1 MFGKCTKGG
10 KSCKRKKRFENNPA
24 SKPSEKPPSSEPP
37 DGGGGTTS
45 ANGNDTPSEEPLSS
59 VVSSSI
65 TVNSNSSTGNKK
77 DKNGKPAIAAAA
89 TATTIGGTVAAT
101 SSTTTTTTKK
111 KTVTF
116 KNIPESS
123 DDACTVKK
131 VYNPDIKTP
140 LVSIIKKESLNR
152 STLQEPIIKP
162 SRLDGIFENNNAV
175 NKVTN
180 KVDSRLTEILLKN
193 NPNKVDKLNFLT
205 FRSSRVPSPACGKSA
220 LSTPSLGEV
229 ENPGNSKSLPSEP
242 ASIPVVVDFN
252 NIKESSTSTVIKSE
266 VEKVSK
272 DEKTSAATTISAS
285 TSSACPLPSSSTSIT
300 LTTPSSSSSSS
311 STSSSSI
318 TINTL
323 PTSTASGNNDKSV
336 VIGDKRFVLPKRS
349 AHSRRVIK
357 PNKRFLDDSG
367 SGVASLALS
376 GSRKSLASSSGNK
389 LNRKLVV
396 TVDSI
401 KDNNGSLIENHKNH
415 KVQQQLL
422 SASVSISVATSGLSA
437 TAVSPKGAV
446 GSTTTDIVDDD
457 SAQLKGSSK
466 DEDIVSSSCFKH
478 TTTATS
484 SNGKN
489 KCDIKSGGDGEA
501 DYISDNLKGNSK
513 RTDREDKGSEC
524 EKNKETQS
532 DATDDD
538 EEESMEHK
546 SQFSSNPFTKCH
558 DNLFTPMSTT
568 ASSSSMLS
576 ASSNNKGILRQPR
589 LQFGGS
595 TSSTVSATASSSVA
609 STATPAPT
617 TNLGLFDPSNLNKLC
632 NRPFSLN
639 LNSTSTAAN
648 NSSTVA
654 IGGGSGNS
662 SNSNSST
669 VGSSAA
675 TTSNSLLSSQ
685 TNLLMGSN
693 SCGVCNVPITSKNL
707 QQSRKYGI
715 YACEA
720 CRKFIKT
727 VKKSVMSSDSLS
739 SPSSSPNSS
748 STSPSRTVIT
758 TQPQL
763 QCIKGDGS
771 CSIASSNKV
780 NMKHYNRLCKDRC
793 QACWLK
799 RCLKLFNLPSGHK
812 QHLMAILP
820 TSYTKDK
827 HTNNSSS
834 NNISNFSIKKEISSS
849 TGGLFMSNPSKLI
862 NWGSSDDASQQQQH
876 KSIISNPLAENNS
889 TFGST
894 PLSKSSV
901 FEKSALLVGL
911 ADKVAN
917 PEKAIEVNSKV
928 IPEEEVKK
936 ETPKTESNPDT
947 TIECNKSKLR
957 RKETETPVPSQP
969 AAPTPITTPAE
980 QHPPK
985 RQKIDLKGPR
995 VKHVCRSASI
1005 VLGQPIATFGDEQQG
1020 LETMDTPPR
1029 PESPST
1035 AEVELPLSVIRDNCS
1050 NCATSTTNTDLGL
1063 SPPAT
1068 PIENRMGEDFA
1079 MATIEEEKCP
1089 PPPTTVAVKPASK
1102 PSVLVPRNLNAF
1114 SKKFVQETQDTPS
1127 KTKIKLPT
1135 TISID
1140 FWENYDPA
1148 EVSQTGFGIIVT
1160 EDLPIRSLC
1169 FLCGSTGMDPMVYCA
1184 CCCEPYH
1191 QYCVQDEYNL
1201 KHSSMDDTMISLL
1214 DTSLNPTEN
1223 LNLITNRLNWLCPRC
1238 TVCYTCNQSSGSKV
1252 KCQKCQKNYHS
1263 TCLGTSKRLVGADR
1277 PLICVNCLKC
1287 KSCGTTKV
1295 SKFIGNL
1302 PMCSQ
1307 CFKLR
1312 KKGNFCPICQKC
1324 YEDNDFD
1331 LKMMEC
1337 GDCQRWVHSKCE
1349 ELTDEQYQML
1359 STLPESIEFICRKC
1373 AKINPMAKERA
1384 KEWRDAV
1391 ALEFKS
1397 GLLSVV
1403 KLLSKSRQAC
1413 ALLKLSPRKK
1423 ASSSSCYA
1431 CQISSSSA
1439 ARALQFSSNSD
1450 EEDSQHSEADQVIP
1464 SSSCSCLKTMS
1475 SVNDV
1480 TLVDVKMKI
1489 NSDDY
1494 ISLSEFNYDM
1504 NNVIMSSNCD
1514 ELLFAYKE
1522 ILSEQFPWFQN
1533 ETKACT
1539 DALEEDMF
1547 DACAYSQNADDI
1559 ERGDQQVPVI
1569 DLPDTIDNC
1578 LYVEDFKNDQR
1589 ACMFCKKV
1597 GEGDSAH
1604 ESRLLY
1610 CGHNQWV
1617 HTNCA
1622 MWSAEVFEEIDGS
1635 LQNVHSA
1642 ISRGRKIKCTVCQNR
1657 GATVGCNV
1665 KSCGEHYHYPCARS
1679 ISCAFMTDKTVY
1691 CPAHL
1696 TYAGLKKA
1704 TIEKSFEVVRP
1715 VYVEL
1720 DRKKKKLIEPTKIHF
1735 VIGSLEVKNLGTIV
1749 PRFSNNSEAI
1759 IPINFMCTRLY
1770 WSTKEPWKIV
1780 EYSIRTYVENN
1791 ISSTITDLGRNFTVD
1806 HMSSTSLIKMA
1817 QIQKWHSSLSGDRFD
1832 DESVAPP
1839 QTEEEPQNNADLLP
1853 PDLKDAIFEDLPHEI
1868 LDGISML
1875 DIFPNQL
1882 VTDDMITIDPKTE
1895 GFFLNEQSK
1904 DNSTTISDF
1913 EGATE
1918 SASIHELSIGQ
1929 VLSSFSEEDS
1939 RKSGT
1944 KQRSWVKVDNT
1955 NAKRRK
1961 LSKGLSEFL
1970 NLGNRKY
1977 DFSTR
1982 KTSQT
1987 VSTTQNEDIKTKT
2000 FTWSAAKRYTCT
2012 TTSTSSEIDK
2022 LMQLDGMDD
2031 TIIVTVGGPVKCD
2044 RCHGTYRTSESYQ
2057 RHLANCEA
2065 FSTSESESEPAQSPE
2080 VQSPPIQSA
2089 SQQQPISFI
2098 QNSIPITNLQG
2109 SIAGIPLTQT
2119 IPTIQSIPMSQFT
2132 TQGISNLQQS
2142 QYYPATSF
2150 NTVSAGQPQIFTMAT
2165 VDGNQQIVSFAPQNN
2180 TRTSTTQQYYH
2191 HEPKQSPPQ
2200 KLQAK
2205 PGPGRPMK
2213 GRPPGSSKPPLVKK
2227 KPPLLQPQMT
2237 TNPQIH
2243 TSNVNQPQTIQ
2254 ILNQNLL
2261 QQQPQIILQQNG
2273 SSSTSQPII
2282 LQQPQQQTTFVA
2294 TDASGNQVQYLAQQ
2308 PTAQPTFLTTATNPM
2323 LQGTTFLQTD
2333 ASGNLVFTNTAPG
2346 IQMLSSAQL
2355 QPQVIG
2361 TLIQPQALQLASGE
2375 QLMVANSTPTLEMMG
2390 NQMILTTT
2398 PTNQPMYYGLET
2410 IVQNTVMQSQQ
2421 FVSTAAMQGVLSQNA
2436 SFSATTTQ
2444 VFQAS
2449 KIEPVVDI
2457 PAGYVLVNN
2466 DGTIIQ
2472 QSSQPQQAIY
2482 NIQQSQPQQ
2491 QQQQHHHHLQQQQQ
2505 QPPQIISNPPL
2516 KPTSMPPPVAPV
2528 VNTRPQIRS
2537 LSPAKPTGKSMPIQ
2551 HINKVNPTKT
2561 EVKLPTRHPVK
2572 PPQTMTQT
2580 QKMGIPSQN
2589 QHPLRP
2595 KMVNSIAR
2603 SNTAFPVIQ
2612 PMQRKSTSA
2621 NMIRPLNKVS
2631 TVTTAVPIKPKIMQK
2646 PCIPQKKS
2654 MIAPKPIITKTQ
2666 IPHHKIMQPSIPVP
2680 SPVVPASIEIFDE
2693 KLSEMVQQNIE
2704 QQIQQVEQHVEEPQI
2719 PQIPHEIT
2727 IEDITES
2734 SIVTYWPQQ
2743 PQQQPM
2749 PATNSIQLPSAPYNS
2764 NVLPTNVVSPIV
2776 QPPSTPRPTNRV
2788 LPMQSIQPQKPPQ
2801 LRTSKDEQQKV
2812 PYGSPVLL
2820 TQTPADSPDLKM
2832 SVEISEPVEQIVDDE
2847 MEMVVNE
2854 AVTITEE
2861 QIEEILK
2868 STPPRATDYGEAGT
2882 KIDANEDDFIPTNME
2897 FNLKEADIGDG
2908 DDLSG
2913 GNSSPDVKE
2922 KICEILENLENED
2935 CQKFVLPV
2943 PVPPTL
2949 EPPVKCPDPT
2959 EKENINPCTDL
2970 QFQKLKASQTIVTP
2984 AQTNVP
2990 PPQTVGPKLLFE
3002 IQSEDGFT
3010 YKSSSISDV
3019 WEKLFEAVQVARKA
3033 HGLLPLPEGPLAD
3046 MSGVQ
3051 MLGLKTNAIRYL
3063 IEQLPGVEKC
3073 KKYTPKYHRRSLFE
3087 CSSGSM
3093 SGYYSDQEDL
3103 KENLMYGSARCEPYV
3118 ERSPYD
3124 MFGWLASRHRKQPP
3138 MQVSVQPNVD
3148 SDILTRRGTGSNLP
3162 MAMKY
3167 RTLKETYKDYV
3178 GVFRSG
3184 IHGRGLYCTKDIEG
3198 GEMVIEYAGELIRST
3213 LTDKRER
3220 YYDSKGI
3227 GCYMFKIDENLVV
3240 DATMRG
3246 NAARFIN
3253 HSCEPNCYSKVVDI
3267 LGHKHIIIF
3276 ALRRILQGEELTYD
3290 YKFPVEDD
3298 KLPCSCSS
3306 KKCRKYLN

>member
-1 MFGKCTKGG
+1 M
-10 KSCKRKKRFENNPA
+10 
-24 SKPSEKPPSSEPP
+24 
-37 DGGGGTTS
+37 
-45 ANGNDTPSEEPLSS
+45 
-59 VVSSSI
+59 
-65 TVNSNSSTGNKK
+65 
-77 DKNGKPAIAAAA
+77 
-89 TATTIGGTVAAT
+89 
-101 SSTTTTTTKK
+101 
-111 KTVTF
+111 
-116 KNIPESS
+116 
-123 DDACTVKK
+123 
-131 VYNPDIKTP
+131 
-140 LVSIIKKESLNR
+140 
-152 STLQEPIIKP
+152 
-162 SRLDGIFENNNAV
+162 
-175 NKVTN
+175 
-180 KVDSRLTEILLKN
+180 
-193 NPNKVDKLNFLT
+193 
-205 FRSSRVPSPACGKSA
+205 
-220 LSTPSLGEV
+220 
-229 ENPGNSKSLPSEP
+229 
-242 ASIPVVVDFN
+242 
-252 NIKESSTSTVIKSE
+252 
-266 VEKVSK
+266 
-272 DEKTSAATTISAS
+272 
-285 TSSACPLPSSSTSIT
+285 
-300 LTTPSSSSSSS
+300 
-311 STSSSSI
+311 
-318 TINTL
+318 
-323 PTSTASGNNDKSV
+323 
-336 VIGDKRFVLPKRS
+336 
-349 AHSRRVIK
+349 
-357 PNKRFLDDSG
+357 
-367 SGVASLALS
+367 
-376 GSRKSLASSSGNK
+376 
-389 LNRKLVV
+389 
-396 TVDSI
+396 
-401 KDNNGSLIENHKNH
+401 
-415 KVQQQLL
+415 
-422 SASVSISVATSGLSA
+422 
-437 TAVSPKGAV
+437 
-446 GSTTTDIVDDD
+446 
-457 SAQLKGSSK
+457 
-466 DEDIVSSSCFKH
+466 
-478 TTTATS
+478 
-484 SNGKN
+484 
-489 KCDIKSGGDGEA
+489 
-501 DYISDNLKGNSK
+501 
-513 RTDREDKGSEC
+513 
-524 EKNKETQS
+524 
-532 DATDDD
+532 
-538 EEESMEHK
+538 
-546 SQFSSNPFTKCH
+546 
-558 DNLFTPMSTT
+558 
-568 ASSSSMLS
+568 
-576 ASSNNKGILRQPR
+576 
-589 LQFGGS
+589 
-595 TSSTVSATASSSVA
+595 
-609 STATPAPT
+609 
-617 TNLGLFDPSNLNKLC
+617 
-632 NRPFSLN
+632 
-639 LNSTSTAAN
+639 
-648 NSSTVA
+648 
-654 IGGGSGNS
+654 
-662 SNSNSST
+662 
-669 VGSSAA
+669 
-675 TTSNSLLSSQ
+675 
-685 TNLLMGSN
+685 
-693 SCGVCNVPITSKNL
+693 
-707 QQSRKYGI
+707 
-715 YACEA
+715 
-720 CRKFIKT
+720 
-727 VKKSVMSSDSLS
+727 
-739 SPSSSPNSS
+739 
-748 STSPSRTVIT
+748 
-758 TQPQL
+758 
-763 QCIKGDGS
+763 
-771 CSIASSNKV
+771 
-780 NMKHYNRLCKDRC
+780 
-793 QACWLK
+793 
-799 RCLKLFNLPSGHK
+799 PSGHK

-820 TSYTKDK
+820 TSHIKDLQKDK
-827 HTNNSSS
+827 INSSA
-834 NNISNFSIKKEISSS
+834 ISNFSIKKEISS

-862 NWGSSDDASQQQQH
+862 SWGSSSDDTTQPH

-901 FEKSALLVGL
+901 FGKSALLVGL
-911 ADKVAN
+911 AEKSALSTTASTTTTVTA
-917 PEKAIEVNSKV
+917 PEKPEV
-928 IPEEEVKK
+928 IPEEEAKK
-936 ETPKTESNPDT
+936 ETPKTESNPDASLL
-947 TIECNKSKLR
+947 ESNKTKLR
-957 RKETETPVPSQP
+957 RKETETTV
-969 AAPTPITTPAE
+969 PTPPAVPAQPSNPVE

-1020 LETMDTPPR
+1020 LESMDTPPR

-1050 NCATSTTNTDLGL
+1050 NCVPSSSTTDLGL

-1068 PIENRMGEDFA
+1068 PIENRMGEDFT
-1079 MATIEEEKCP
+1079 MSNTEEEKKSQP
-1089 PPPTTVAVKPASK
+1089 ATTKPTITK

-1114 SKKFVQETQDTPS
+1114 SKKYVQEPEDTPS
-1127 KTKIKLPT
+1127 KSRPKQPT

-1373 AKINPMAKERA
+1373 AKINPSAKEKA
-1384 KEWRDAV
+1384 KECRDAV

-1423 ASSSSCYA
+1423 ASSLPCYSCQTSST
-1431 CQISSSSA
+1431 SA
-1439 ARALQFSSNSD
+1439 AARSLQFSSTSTNSD
-1450 EEDSQHSEADQVIP
+1450 EEDSQHSDNDQVTPHRP
-1464 SSSCSCLKTMS
+1464 SSCTCLKPIT
-1475 SVNDV
+1475 SVGDV
-1480 TLVDVKMKI
+1480 TLVDVKTKI
-1489 NSDDY
+1489 NNGDY
-1494 ISLSEFNYDM
+1494 TSLSEFNYDM

-1547 DACAYSQNADDI
+1547 DACSYSQNADDI

-1569 DLPDTIDNC
+1569 DLPDNIDNC

-1589 ACMFCKKV
+1589 SCMFCKKI

-1679 ISCAFMTDKTVY
+1679 INCAFMTDKTVY

-1704 TIEKSFEVVRP
+1704 TFEKSFEVVRP

-1720 DRKKKKLIEPTKIHF
+1720 DRKKKKLIEPSKIQF
-1735 VIGSLEVKNLGTIV
+1735 VIGSLEIKNLGVII

-1759 IPINFMCTRLY
+1759 IPIHFMCTRLY

-1780 EYSIRTYVENN
+1780 EYTVRTYIENN
-1791 ISSTITDLGRNFTVD
+1791 MSSAITDLGRNFTVD
-1806 HMSSTSLIKMA
+1806 HMSATSILQIA
-1817 QIQKWHSSLSGDRFD
+1817 QIQKWHSSLAAGGGFD
-1832 DESVAPP
+1832 DESVTAPT
-1839 QTEEEPQNNADLLP
+1839 TEEEPQTNADLLP

-1918 SASIHELSIGQ
+1918 SGSIHELSIGQ
-1929 VLSSFSEEDS
+1929 VLANLSEDDS

-1944 KQRSWVKVDNT
+1944 KQRSWIKMENT
-1955 NAKRRK
+1955 TAKRRK

-1982 KTSQT
+1982 KSSQIPSTSQ
-1987 VSTTQNEDIKTKT
+1987 NDDIKTKT

-2012 TTSTSSEIDK
+2012 TTSSSSSASSDIDK

-2080 VQSPPIQSA
+2080 VQSPPIQTT

-2109 SIAGIPLTQT
+2109 GITGIPITQT
-2119 IPTIQSIPMSQFT
+2119 IPTIQSIPMTQFT
-2132 TQGISNLQQS
+2132 TQGIPNLQQS
-2142 QYYPATSF
+2142 QFYPASTF
-2150 NTVSAGQPQIFTMAT
+2150 NTVTAGQPQIFTMAT
-2165 VDGNQQIVSFAPQNN
+2165 VDGNQQILSFTPQNGV
-2180 TRTSTTQQYYH
+2180 TPTTSGIRTSTNQTFYH
-2191 HEPKQSPPQ
+2191 NETTATKSSPPQ

-2205 PGPGRPMK
+2205 QGPGRPTK
-2213 GRPPGSSKPPLVKK
+2213 GRPIGSTKMQQVKK
-2227 KPPLLQPQMT
+2227 KPPLLQPQLT
-2237 TNPQIH
+2237 ASPQIQG
-2243 TSNVNQPQTIQ
+2243 SAVQQPQTIQ
-2254 ILNQNLL
+2254 ILNQNLI

-2273 SSSTSQPII
+2273 ASTTTQPII

-2308 PTAQPTFLTTATNPM
+2308 PTAQPTFLTTAANPM

-2333 ASGNLVFTNTAPG
+2333 ASGNLVFANASPG

-2361 TLIQPQALQLASGE
+2361 TLIQPQTLQLASGE
-2375 QLMVANSTPTLEMMG
+2375 QLMVANSTPTLEMMS
-2390 NQMILTTT
+2390 NPMILTTA
-2398 PTNQPMYYGLET
+2398 PANQPVYYGLET

-2449 KIEPVVDI
+2449 KIEPVVDL

-2472 QSSQPQQAIY
+2472 QNPQPQQAIY

-2491 QQQQHHHHLQQQQQ
+2491 QQQQQTTHQQQPQQ
-2505 QPPQIISNPPL
+2505 HSNPQPQQHQQPHQHPHQPPQIISNPPL
-2516 KPTSMPPPVAPV
+2516 KPTNMPPPVAPV
-2528 VNTRPQIRS
+2528 ISTRPQIRS
-2537 LSPAKPTGKSMPIQ
+2537 LSPAKPTGKSIPIQ

-2561 EVKLPTRHPVK
+2561 EVKLPTR
-2572 PPQTMTQT
+2572 PQAKVPQHSVPLNQPQKIMIQSQT
-2580 QKMGIPSQN
+2580 
-2589 QHPLRP
+2589 HPLRP

-2603 SNTAFPVIQ
+2603 SNTGFPVIQ
-2612 PMQRKSTSA
+2612 PMQRKSTS
-2621 NMIRPLNKVS
+2621 NIIRPLNKIN
-2631 TVTTAVPIKPKIMQK
+2631 TVTTTVPIKPKIIQK
-2646 PCIPQKKS
+2646 PATIPQKKS
-2654 MIAPKPIITKTQ
+2654 IIAPKPAMKPAQVQ
-2666 IPHHKIMQPSIPVP
+2666 IPHHKAIMQPSIPIP
-2680 SPVVPASIEIFDE
+2680 SPVITNNVEIFDE

-2704 QQIQQVEQHVEEPQI
+2704 QQIQHVEQQVEETQSQPI
-2719 PQIPHEIT
+2719 PQEIV
-2727 IEDITES
+2727 IEDMNES

-2743 PQQQPM
+2743 PQQQQM
-2749 PATNSIQLPSAPYNS
+2749 PQSNSIQLPSAPYNS

-2776 QPPSTPRPTNRV
+2776 QPPTTPRPTNRV
-2788 LPMQSIQPQKPPQ
+2788 LPMQSIQPQKQ
-2801 LRTSKDEQQKV
+2801 QRTNKDDQKH
-2812 PYGSPVLL
+2812 PYSSPIIL

-2832 SVEISEPVEQIVDDE
+2832 SLEHPVDQIVDNE
-2847 MEMVVNE
+2847 MEMVINE
-2854 AVTITEE
+2854 AGTITEE

-2868 STPPRATDYGEAGT
+2868 NTPPRATDYGEAGT

-2897 FNLKEADIGDG
+2897 FNLKEAELGDG

-2935 CQKFVLPV
+2935 CHKFVLPV
-2943 PVPPTL
+2943 PVPVPL
-2949 EPPVKCPDPT
+2949 EPVKLVPDLT
-2959 EKENINPCTDL
+2959 EKENINPVTDL
-2970 QFQKLKASQTIVTP
+2970 QFQKLKLQQTIASP
-2984 AQTNVP
+2984 AQTSVP
-2990 PPQTVGPKLLFE
+2990 QPSAGPKLLFE

-3046 MSGVQ
+3046 MSGIQ

-3073 KKYTPKYHRRSLFE
+3073 KKYTPKYHKRSVFD
-3087 CSSGSM
+3087 CPSGSV
-3093 SGYYSDQEDL
+3093 SGYSSDQEDL
-3103 KENLMYGSARCEPYV
+3103 KENLMYGSARCEPFA

-3138 MQVSVQPNVD
+3138 MQVSVQPTVD
-3148 SDILTRRGTGSNLP
+3148 SELTR
-3162 MAMKY
+3162 
-3167 RTLKETYKDYV
+3167 
-3178 GVFRSG
+3178 
-3184 IHGRGLYCTKDIEG
+3184 
-3198 GEMVIEYAGELIRST
+3198 
-3213 LTDKRER
+3213 
-3220 YYDSKGI
+3220 
-3227 GCYMFKIDENLVV
+3227 
-3240 DATMRG
+3240 
-3246 NAARFIN
+3246 
-3253 HSCEPNCYSKVVDI
+3253 
-3267 LGHKHIIIF
+3267 
-3276 ALRRILQGEELTYD
+3276 
-3290 YKFPVEDD
+3290 
-3298 KLPCSCSS
+3298 
-3306 KKCRKYLN
+3306 

>member
-1 MFGKCTKGG
+1 M
-10 KSCKRKKRFENNPA
+10 
-24 SKPSEKPPSSEPP
+24 
-37 DGGGGTTS
+37 
-45 ANGNDTPSEEPLSS
+45 
-59 VVSSSI
+59 
-65 TVNSNSSTGNKK
+65 
-77 DKNGKPAIAAAA
+77 
-89 TATTIGGTVAAT
+89 
-101 SSTTTTTTKK
+101 
-111 KTVTF
+111 
-116 KNIPESS
+116 
-123 DDACTVKK
+123 
-131 VYNPDIKTP
+131 
-140 LVSIIKKESLNR
+140 
-152 STLQEPIIKP
+152 
-162 SRLDGIFENNNAV
+162 
-175 NKVTN
+175 
-180 KVDSRLTEILLKN
+180 
-193 NPNKVDKLNFLT
+193 
-205 FRSSRVPSPACGKSA
+205 
-220 LSTPSLGEV
+220 
-229 ENPGNSKSLPSEP
+229 
-242 ASIPVVVDFN
+242 
-252 NIKESSTSTVIKSE
+252 
-266 VEKVSK
+266 
-272 DEKTSAATTISAS
+272 
-285 TSSACPLPSSSTSIT
+285 
-300 LTTPSSSSSSS
+300 
-311 STSSSSI
+311 
-318 TINTL
+318 
-323 PTSTASGNNDKSV
+323 
-336 VIGDKRFVLPKRS
+336 
-349 AHSRRVIK
+349 
-357 PNKRFLDDSG
+357 
-367 SGVASLALS
+367 
-376 GSRKSLASSSGNK
+376 
-389 LNRKLVV
+389 
-396 TVDSI
+396 
-401 KDNNGSLIENHKNH
+401 
-415 KVQQQLL
+415 
-422 SASVSISVATSGLSA
+422 
-437 TAVSPKGAV
+437 
-446 GSTTTDIVDDD
+446 
-457 SAQLKGSSK
+457 
-466 DEDIVSSSCFKH
+466 
-478 TTTATS
+478 
-484 SNGKN
+484 
-489 KCDIKSGGDGEA
+489 
-501 DYISDNLKGNSK
+501 
-513 RTDREDKGSEC
+513 
-524 EKNKETQS
+524 
-532 DATDDD
+532 
-538 EEESMEHK
+538 
-546 SQFSSNPFTKCH
+546 
-558 DNLFTPMSTT
+558 
-568 ASSSSMLS
+568 
-576 ASSNNKGILRQPR
+576 
-589 LQFGGS
+589 
-595 TSSTVSATASSSVA
+595 
-609 STATPAPT
+609 
-617 TNLGLFDPSNLNKLC
+617 
-632 NRPFSLN
+632 
-639 LNSTSTAAN
+639 
-648 NSSTVA
+648 
-654 IGGGSGNS
+654 
-662 SNSNSST
+662 
-669 VGSSAA
+669 
-675 TTSNSLLSSQ
+675 
-685 TNLLMGSN
+685 
-693 SCGVCNVPITSKNL
+693 
-707 QQSRKYGI
+707 
-715 YACEA
+715 
-720 CRKFIKT
+720 
-727 VKKSVMSSDSLS
+727 
-739 SPSSSPNSS
+739 
-748 STSPSRTVIT
+748 
-758 TQPQL
+758 
-763 QCIKGDGS
+763 
-771 CSIASSNKV
+771 
-780 NMKHYNRLCKDRC
+780 CKDRC

-799 RCLKLFNLPSGHK
+799 RCLKIFNLPSGHK

-820 TSYTKDK
+820 ASHTKDLHK
-827 HTNNSSS
+827 DKLTSG
-834 NNISNFSIKKEISSS
+834 NISNFSIKKEISAS
-849 TGGLFMSNPSKLI
+849 TGGLFMATPSKLI
-862 NWGSSDDASQQQQH
+862 SWGSSDDSAQQPH

-911 ADKVAN
+911 ADKSPVAV
-917 PEKAIEVNSKV
+917 PSEKSVTEV
-928 IPEEEVKK
+928 IPEEEIKK
-936 ETPKTESNPDT
+936 ETPKTELNPDASLV
-947 TIECNKSKLR
+947 ECNKTKLR
-957 RKETETPVPSQP
+957 RKEVENPSTQSVTSAQSTIP
-969 AAPTPITTPAE
+969 ATVE
-980 QHPPK
+980 HPPK

-1020 LETMDTPPR
+1020 LESMDTPPR

-1035 AEVELPLSVIRDNCS
+1035 AEVVLPISTIRDNCS
-1050 NCATSTTNTDLGL
+1050 NCATSAPSTDLGL

-1068 PIENRMGEDFA
+1068 PVENRMGEDFT
-1079 MATIEEEKCP
+1079 MAESRITEEEKRP
-1089 PPPTTVAVKPASK
+1089 PAPIKPANK
-1102 PSVLVPRNLNAF
+1102 QTVLMPRNLNAF
-1114 SKKFVQETQDTPS
+1114 SKKFIQEPEETPS
-1127 KTKIKLPT
+1127 KSKPKRPT

-1160 EDLPIRSLC
+1160 EELPIRSLC
-1169 FLCGSTGMDPMVYCA
+1169 FLCGSTGMDPLVYCA

-1214 DTSLNPTEN
+1214 DTSMNPTEN

-1312 KKGNFCPICQKC
+1312 KKGNFCPMCQKC

-1373 AKINPMAKERA
+1373 AKVNPLAKDRA

-1423 ASSSSCYA
+1423 SSLACCYS

-1439 ARALQFSSNSD
+1439 ARALQFSSANINSD
-1450 EEDSQHSEADQVIP
+1450 DEDSQHSEEDQVAP
-1464 SSSCSCLKTMS
+1464 VKPDSCTCMKVIT
-1475 SVNDV
+1475 SVGDV
-1480 TLVDVKMKI
+1480 TLVDVKVKI
-1489 NSDDY
+1489 NNDDY
-1494 ISLSEFNYDM
+1494 MSLSEFNYDM

-1547 DACAYSQNADDI
+1547 DACAYSQNADDV

-1642 ISRGRKIKCTVCQNR
+1642 ISRGKKIKCTVCQNR

-1679 ISCAFMTDKTVY
+1679 IDCSFMTDKTVY

-1696 TYAGLKKA
+1696 AYAGLKKA
-1704 TIEKSFEVVRP
+1704 TLEKTFEVARP

-1720 DRKKKKLIEPTKIHF
+1720 DRKKKKLIEPSSIHF
-1735 VIGSLEVKNLGTIV
+1735 VIGSLEVKNLGSII

-1759 IPINFMCTRLY
+1759 IPIHYMCTRLY

-1780 EYSIRTYVENN
+1780 EYTIRTYIENN
-1791 ISSTITDLGRNFTVD
+1791 ISSTVTDLGRNFTVD
-1806 HMSSTSLIKMA
+1806 HMSSTSLIQIA
-1817 QIQKWHSSLSGDRFD
+1817 QIHKWHSSLSAGIRFED
-1832 DESVAPP
+1832 DPVTAS
-1839 QTEEEPQNNADLLP
+1839 QNEEEPQNNAELLP
-1853 PDLKDAIFEDLPHEI
+1853 PDLKDVIFEDLPHEI

-1913 EGATE
+1913 EGVTE
-1918 SASIHELSIGQ
+1918 SGAIHELSIGQ
-1929 VLSSFSEEDS
+1929 VLSSLSEEDS
-1939 RKSGT
+1939 RKSGY
-1944 KQRSWVKVDNT
+1944 KQRSWIKVDNT

-1970 NLGNRKY
+1970 SLGTRKY
-1977 DFSTR
+1977 DFSSR

-1987 VSTTQNEDIKTKT
+1987 ASSTQSEDIKTKT

-2012 TTSTSSEIDK
+2012 TTSSSSATSSSDIDK

-2080 VQSPPIQSA
+2080 VQSPPIQST
-2089 SQQQPISFI
+2089 SQQHPISFI

-2119 IPTIQSIPMSQFT
+2119 IPTIQSIPMTQFT

-2142 QYYPATSF
+2142 QFYPTSSF
-2150 NTVSAGQPQIFTMAT
+2150 NTVAAGQPQLFTMAT
-2165 VDGNQQIVSFAPQNN
+2165 VDGNQQIVSFAPQSNV
-2180 TRTSTTQQYYH
+2180 RTSTTQQFYH
-2191 HEPKQSPPQ
+2191 NEAVTTKQSQPQ

-2213 GRPPGSSKPPLVKK
+2213 GRPPGSTKAPLLKK
-2227 KPPLLQPQMT
+2227 KPPLLQPQMSA
-2237 TNPQIH
+2237 PQIQS
-2243 TSNVNQPQTIQ
+2243 TNVSQPQTIQ
-2254 ILNQNLL
+2254 ILNQNLIS
-2261 QQQPQIILQQNG
+2261 QQPQIILQQNG
-2273 SSSTSQPII
+2273 ATSSQPII
-2282 LQQPQQQTTFVA
+2282 LQQPQQQTTFVT

-2308 PTAQPTFLTTATNPM
+2308 PTAQPTFLTTAGNHM
-2323 LQGTTFLQTD
+2323 MQGTTFLQTD

-2346 IQMLSSAQL
+2346 LQMLSSAQL

-2361 TLIQPQALQLASGE
+2361 TIIQPQTLQLASGE

-2390 NQMILTTT
+2390 NQMILTTA

-2449 KIEPVVDI
+2449 KIEPVVDL

-2466 DGTIIQ
+2466 DGTMIQ
-2472 QSSQPQQAIY
+2472 QNHQPQQTIY
-2482 NIQQSQPQQ
+2482 NIQSQGVS
-2491 QQQQHHHHLQQQQQ
+2491 
-2505 QPPQIISNPPL
+2505 PPQIISNPPL
-2516 KPTSMPPPVAPV
+2516 KPSSMPPPVAPV
-2528 VNTRPQIRS
+2528 VTNRPQMRS

-2551 HINKVNPTKT
+2551 HIHKVTPTKT
-2561 EVKLPTRHPVK
+2561 EVKLPMRHPLK
-2572 PPQTMTQT
+2572 SHHTIPLNQPQKVLLQT
-2580 QKMGIPSQN
+2580 HHQ

-2603 SNTAFPVIQ
+2603 SNTGFPVIQ
-2612 PMQRKSTSA
+2612 PMQRKSSSA
-2621 NMIRPLNKVS
+2621 NMIRPLNKMS
-2631 TVTTAVPIKPKIMQK
+2631 TIPSSTAVPIKPKIVQK
-2646 PCIPQKKS
+2646 QQFLPQKKVVVT
-2654 MIAPKPIITKTQ
+2654 PKPPTMKPQ
-2666 IPHHKIMQPSIPVP
+2666 MPHHKIMQPSIPVP
-2680 SPVVPASIEIFDE
+2680 SPVVTSTIEIFDE

-2704 QQIQQVEQHVEEPQI
+2704 QQIQPAEPQI
-2719 PQIPHEIT
+2719 EVPPQVQTVPHEIT
-2727 IEDITES
+2727 IEDITDS
-2734 SIVTYWPQQ
+2734 GIVTYWPQQ
-2743 PQQQPM
+2743 PQQ
-2749 PATNSIQLPSAPYNS
+2749 SIQLPSAPYNG

-2776 QPPSTPRPTNRV
+2776 QPPITPRPTNRV
-2788 LPMQSIQPQKPPQ
+2788 LPMQSIQPQKQPQ
-2801 LRTSKDEQQKV
+2801 QRTNKDEQQKL

-2832 SVEISEPVEQIVDDE
+2832 SVDQPVEQIVDEE

-2868 STPPRATDYGEAGT
+2868 NTPPRATDYGEAGT

-2897 FNLKEADIGDG
+2897 FNLKEADISDG

-2935 CQKFVLPV
+2935 CHKFVLPA
-2943 PVPPTL
+2943 P
-2949 EPPVKCPDPT
+2949 ESAQPVKCGVPDMT
-2959 EKENINPCTDL
+2959 EKENINPIADL
-2970 QFQKLKASQTIVTP
+2970 QFQKLKGTPTVVTAP

-2990 PPQTVGPKLLFE
+2990 IPQTAGPKLLFE
-3002 IQSEDGFT
+3002 IQSEDGFI

-3046 MSGVQ
+3046 MTGIQ

-3073 KKYTPKYHRRSLFE
+3073 KRYTPKYHRRTLSS
-3087 CSSGSM
+3087 CSTASI
-3093 SGYYSDQEDL
+3093 SGYNSDQEDL
-3103 KENLMYGSARCEPYV
+3103 KENLAYGSARCEPYI

-3138 MQVSVQPNVD
+3138 MQVSVQPTVD
-3148 SDILTRRGTGSNLP
+3148 SDIITR
-3162 MAMKY
+3162 
-3167 RTLKETYKDYV
+3167 
-3178 GVFRSG
+3178 
-3184 IHGRGLYCTKDIEG
+3184 
-3198 GEMVIEYAGELIRST
+3198 
-3213 LTDKRER
+3213 
-3220 YYDSKGI
+3220 
-3227 GCYMFKIDENLVV
+3227 
-3240 DATMRG
+3240 
-3246 NAARFIN
+3246 
-3253 HSCEPNCYSKVVDI
+3253 
-3267 LGHKHIIIF
+3267 
-3276 ALRRILQGEELTYD
+3276 
-3290 YKFPVEDD
+3290 
-3298 KLPCSCSS
+3298 
-3306 KKCRKYLN
+3306 

>member
-1 MFGKCTKGG
+1 
-10 KSCKRKKRFENNPA
+10 
-24 SKPSEKPPSSEPP
+24 
-37 DGGGGTTS
+37 
-45 ANGNDTPSEEPLSS
+45 
-59 VVSSSI
+59 
-65 TVNSNSSTGNKK
+65 
-77 DKNGKPAIAAAA
+77 
-89 TATTIGGTVAAT
+89 
-101 SSTTTTTTKK
+101 
-111 KTVTF
+111 
-116 KNIPESS
+116 
-123 DDACTVKK
+123 
-131 VYNPDIKTP
+131 
-140 LVSIIKKESLNR
+140 
-152 STLQEPIIKP
+152 
-162 SRLDGIFENNNAV
+162 
-175 NKVTN
+175 
-180 KVDSRLTEILLKN
+180 
-193 NPNKVDKLNFLT
+193 
-205 FRSSRVPSPACGKSA
+205 
-220 LSTPSLGEV
+220 
-229 ENPGNSKSLPSEP
+229 
-242 ASIPVVVDFN
+242 
-252 NIKESSTSTVIKSE
+252 
-266 VEKVSK
+266 
-272 DEKTSAATTISAS
+272 
-285 TSSACPLPSSSTSIT
+285 
-300 LTTPSSSSSSS
+300 
-311 STSSSSI
+311 
-318 TINTL
+318 
-323 PTSTASGNNDKSV
+323 
-336 VIGDKRFVLPKRS
+336 
-349 AHSRRVIK
+349 
-357 PNKRFLDDSG
+357 
-367 SGVASLALS
+367 
-376 GSRKSLASSSGNK
+376 
-389 LNRKLVV
+389 
-396 TVDSI
+396 
-401 KDNNGSLIENHKNH
+401 
-415 KVQQQLL
+415 
-422 SASVSISVATSGLSA
+422 
-437 TAVSPKGAV
+437 
-446 GSTTTDIVDDD
+446 
-457 SAQLKGSSK
+457 
-466 DEDIVSSSCFKH
+466 
-478 TTTATS
+478 
-484 SNGKN
+484 
-489 KCDIKSGGDGEA
+489 
-501 DYISDNLKGNSK
+501 
-513 RTDREDKGSEC
+513 
-524 EKNKETQS
+524 
-532 DATDDD
+532 
-538 EEESMEHK
+538 
-546 SQFSSNPFTKCH
+546 
-558 DNLFTPMSTT
+558 
-568 ASSSSMLS
+568 
-576 ASSNNKGILRQPR
+576 
-589 LQFGGS
+589 
-595 TSSTVSATASSSVA
+595 
-609 STATPAPT
+609 
-617 TNLGLFDPSNLNKLC
+617 
-632 NRPFSLN
+632 
-639 LNSTSTAAN
+639 
-648 NSSTVA
+648 
-654 IGGGSGNS
+654 
-662 SNSNSST
+662 
-669 VGSSAA
+669 
-675 TTSNSLLSSQ
+675 
-685 TNLLMGSN
+685 
-693 SCGVCNVPITSKNL
+693 
-707 QQSRKYGI
+707 
-715 YACEA
+715 
-720 CRKFIKT
+720 
-727 VKKSVMSSDSLS
+727 MSSDSLS

-748 STSPSRTVIT
+748 TSPSRTSVAT
-758 TQPQL
+758 PPQQL
-763 QCIKGDGS
+763 QCTKGDGS

-780 NMKHYNRLCKDRC
+780 NMKHYNRMCKDRC

-799 RCLKLFNLPSGHK
+799 RCLKLFDLPSGHK

-820 TSYTKDK
+820 TSHTKDLHK
-827 HTNNSSS
+827 DKLTSS
-834 NNISNFSIKKEISSS
+834 NISNFSIKKEISAP
-849 TGGLFMSNPSKLI
+849 TGGLFMTNPSKLI
-862 NWGSSDDASQQQQH
+862 SWGSTDDSAQQPQPQQQPV

-911 ADKVAN
+911 ADKTHVAAS
-917 PEKAIEVNSKV
+917 PEKPTIEV

-936 ETPKTESNPDT
+936 ETPKTEPIPEAPS
-947 TIECNKSKLR
+947 ECNKTKLR
-957 RKETETPVPSQP
+957 RKETETPVPPSQP
-969 AAPTPITTPAE
+969 AAPAPTATTTVE

-1035 AEVELPLSVIRDNCS
+1035 AEVVLPLSVMRDNCS
-1050 NCATSTTNTDLGL
+1050 NCDTSAPSTDLGL

-1068 PIENRMGEDFA
+1068 PIENRMGEDFT
-1079 MATIEEEKCP
+1079 MAESRPAEEEKRP
-1089 PPPTTVAVKPASK
+1089 PLPVITKPTTKS
-1102 PSVLVPRNLNAF
+1102 SVLVPRNLNAF
-1114 SKKFVQETQDTPS
+1114 SKKFVQEAQDTPTKS
-1127 KTKIKLPT
+1127 KPKRPT

-1169 FLCGSTGMDPMVYCA
+1169 FLCGSTGMDPLVYCA

-1373 AKINPMAKERA
+1373 AKANPLAKERA

-1423 ASSSSCYA
+1423 ASSASCYS
-1431 CQISSSSA
+1431 CQISSSGA
-1439 ARALQFSSNSD
+1439 ARALQFPSAGVNSD

-1464 SSSCSCLKTMS
+1464 VKHVPCSCLKALT
-1475 SVNDV
+1475 SVGDV
-1480 TLVDVKMKI
+1480 TLVDVKTKI

-1547 DACAYSQNADDI
+1547 DACAYSQNADDV
-1559 ERGDQQVPVI
+1559 ERGDHQVPVI

-1597 GEGDSAH
+1597 GEGDSSH

-1704 TIEKSFEVVRP
+1704 TIEKNFEVVRP

-1720 DRKKKKLIEPTKIHF
+1720 DRKKKKLIEPTRIHF
-1735 VIGSLEVKNLGTIV
+1735 VIGSLEVKNLGTII

-1759 IPINFMCTRLY
+1759 IPIHFMCTRLY

-1780 EYSIRTYVENN
+1780 EYTIRTYIENN

-1806 HMSSTSLIKMA
+1806 HLSATSVIQMA
-1817 QIQKWHSSLSGDRFD
+1817 QIQKWHSSLAVGDRFE
-1832 DESVAPP
+1832 DESVVAH

-1882 VTDDMITIDPKTE
+1882 VTEDMITIDPKTE
-1895 GFFLNEQSK
+1895 SFFLNEQSK

-1913 EGATE
+1913 EGAAE

-1944 KQRSWVKVDNT
+1944 KQRSWIKVDNT
-1955 NAKRRK
+1955 SAKRRK

-1987 VSTTQNEDIKTKT
+1987 VSTTQSEDIKTKT

-2012 TTSTSSEIDK
+2012 TTSSSSTSASDIDK

-2057 RHLANCEA
+2057 RHLVNCEA

-2080 VQSPPIQSA
+2080 VQSPPIHST

-2109 SIAGIPLTQT
+2109 SIGGIPLSQT
-2119 IPTIQSIPMSQFT
+2119 IPTIQSIPMTQFT
-2132 TQGISNLQQS
+2132 TQGIQNLQQS
-2142 QYYPATSF
+2142 QFYPASSF
-2150 NTVSAGQPQIFTMAT
+2150 STVTAGQPQIFTMAT

-2180 TRTSTTQQYYH
+2180 VRTSTTQQYYH
-2191 HEPKQSPPQ
+2191 NEAMTTKQSPPQ
-2200 KLQAK
+2200 KMQTK
-2205 PGPGRPMK
+2205 QGPGRPMK

-2237 TNPQIH
+2237 TNTQMQS
-2243 TSNVNQPQTIQ
+2243 SNVNQPQTIQ
-2254 ILNQNLL
+2254 ILNQNHLI

-2273 SSSTSQPII
+2273 ATSSQPII
-2282 LQQPQQQTTFVA
+2282 IQQPQQQTTFVA

-2308 PTAQPTFLTTATNPM
+2308 PTAQPTYLTTTANPM
-2323 LQGTTFLQTD
+2323 MQGTTFLQTD
-2333 ASGNLVFTNTAPG
+2333 ASGNLVFANTAQG
-2346 IQMLSSAQL
+2346 LQMLSSAQL

-2361 TLIQPQALQLASGE
+2361 TIIQPQTLQLASGE

-2390 NQMILTTT
+2390 NQMILTTA
-2398 PTNQPMYYGLET
+2398 PSNQPMYYGLET

-2449 KIEPVVDI
+2449 KIEPVVDL

-2472 QSSQPQQAIY
+2472 QSPQPQQAIY
-2482 NIQQSQPQQ
+2482 NIQQTQQQQQPSQPQQ
-2491 QQQQHHHHLQQQQQ
+2491 HHQQHHHHHQPVS
-2505 QPPQIISNPPL
+2505 PPQIISNPPL
-2516 KPTSMPPPVAPV
+2516 KPTNMPPPVAPV
-2528 VNTRPQIRS
+2528 VTTRPQIRS

-2551 HINKVNPTKT
+2551 HIHKVPPTKT
-2561 EVKLPTRHPVK
+2561 EVKLPTRHQLK
-2572 PPQTMTQT
+2572 IPQNIPLNQP
-2580 QKMGIPSQN
+2580 QKIMIPNQN
-2589 QHPLRP
+2589 QQHPLRP

-2603 SNTAFPVIQ
+2603 SNTGFPVIQ
-2612 PMQRKSTSA
+2612 PMQRKSSST
-2621 NMIRPLNKVS
+2621 NMIRPLHKMH
-2631 TVTTAVPIKPKIMQK
+2631 TVPNSTAVAIKPKVIQK
-2646 PCIPQKKS
+2646 PCLPQKKPMVS
-2654 MIAPKPIITKTQ
+2654 TPKPPMTKPQ

-2680 SPVVPASIEIFDE
+2680 TPVVPSSIEIFEE
-2693 KLSEMVQQNIE
+2693 KLTEMVQQNIE
-2704 QQIQQVEQHVEEPQI
+2704 QQIQHVEQQVEEPQ
-2719 PQIPHEIT
+2719 PQPIPHEIT
-2727 IEDITES
+2727 IEDITDS

-2743 PQQQPM
+2743 PQQQQM
-2749 PATNSIQLPSAPYNS
+2749 PQSNSIQLPSAPYNS

-2776 QPPSTPRPTNRV
+2776 QPPTTPRPTNRV

-2801 LRTSKDEQQKV
+2801 QRTGKDEQQKV

-2820 TQTPADSPDLKM
+2820 TQAPADSPDLKM
-2832 SVEISEPVEQIVDDE
+2832 SVEQPVEQIVDDE

-2868 STPPRATDYGEAGT
+2868 NTPPRATDYGEAGT
-2882 KIDANEDDFIPTNME
+2882 KIDANEDDFIPTNMA

-2935 CQKFVLPV
+2935 CHKFVLPV
-2943 PVPPTL
+2943 PQPVPL
-2949 EPPVKCPDPT
+2949 EPVKCT
-2959 EKENINPCTDL
+2959 ATGLLEKENINPITDL
-2970 QFQKLKASQTIVTP
+2970 QFQKLKTTQTVVASP
-2984 AQTNVP
+2984 AQSNVP

-3073 KKYTPKYHRRSLFE
+3073 KKYTPKYHRRSLFD

-3103 KENLMYGSARCEPYV
+3103 KENLMYGSARCEPYI

-3138 MQVSVQPNVD
+3138 MQVSVQPTVD
-3148 SDILTRRGTGSNLP
+3148 SDV
-3162 MAMKY
+3162 M
-3167 RTLKETYKDYV
+3167 
-3178 GVFRSG
+3178 
-3184 IHGRGLYCTKDIEG
+3184 
-3198 GEMVIEYAGELIRST
+3198 
-3213 LTDKRER
+3213 
-3220 YYDSKGI
+3220 
-3227 GCYMFKIDENLVV
+3227 
-3240 DATMRG
+3240 MR
-3246 NAARFIN
+3246 
-3253 HSCEPNCYSKVVDI
+3253 
-3267 LGHKHIIIF
+3267 
-3276 ALRRILQGEELTYD
+3276 
-3290 YKFPVEDD
+3290 
-3298 KLPCSCSS
+3298 
-3306 KKCRKYLN
+3306 